1 MSTGRGRTLRGDR
14 LHIGFFGRRNAGKSS
29 MINAITGQIAAI
41 VSEVPGTT
49 TDPVFKPMELH
60 PLGPVVLIDTAG
72 LDDGGDPLGML
83 RKERTV
89 AVLKKTDLALLVVDG
104 NSDNFAFED
113 HLVQELENEN
123 IPYLIVLNKVD
134 LRLSPETQEWLPG
147 KTHIRVSSKNRTGID
162 ELKKKIA
169 EIAPQEWEPPFM
181 RDLVQPGDVVVLV
194 VPIDLGAP
202 KGRLIMP
209 QVKALRD
216 VLDAGGIALMCKESE
231 LSLTLQKLNQN
242 PALVVTD
249 SQAFSQVAADVPL
262 EVPLTSFS
270 ILSARQKGD
279 LEELVKGVMAVKEL
293 KPGDR
298 VLIAEYCT
306 HHPQE
311 DDIGRKKIPRWL
323 NDHVGGALQFDT
335 VVGSDF
341 PADLGVYKLVVH
353 CGACTSNRKEILGRI
368 KQAAEQ
374 GAPITNYG
382 IMISYLKGVFPRAL
396 KPFETPNAPT
406 RNKYK

>member
-29 MINAITGQIAAI
+29 LINAITNQVAAI
-41 VSEVPGTT
+41 VSEIPGTT
-49 TDPVFKPMELH
+49 TDPVFKPMELL

-72 LDDGGDPLGML
+72 LDDGGDPLGKL

-89 AVLKKTDLALLVVDG
+89 NILKKTDLALLVVDG
-104 NSDNFAFED
+104 NSTDFAFED
-113 HLVQELENEN
+113 GLVQEFENEN

-134 LRLSPETQEWLPG
+134 LRLSPEIEKWLLG
-147 KTHIRVSSKNRTGID
+147 KIHIRVSSKDRTGIN
-162 ELKKKIA
+162 ELKTKIA
-169 EIAPQEWEPPFM
+169 EIAPKEWEPPFM
-181 RDLVQPGDVVVLV
+181 RDLVQPGDVIILV

-216 VLDAGGIALMCKESE
+216 VLDAGGIAMMCRESE
-231 LSLTLQKLNQN
+231 LALTLQRLNQK

-249 SQAFSQVAADVPL
+249 SQAFTQVAVAVPP

-279 LEELVKGVMAVKEL
+279 LDELVKGVNAVKTL

-298 VLIAEYCT
+298 VLVAEYCT
-306 HHPQE
+306 HHPQD

-323 NDHVGGALQFDT
+323 NEHVGGALRFDT

-341 PADLGVYKLVVH
+341 PADLKDYKLVVH

-374 GAPITNYG
+374 GVPITNYG

-396 KPFETPNAPT
+396 KPLQMPT
-406 RNKYK
+406 RHKYK

>member
-29 MINAITGQIAAI
+29 LINAVTNQAAAI

-72 LDDGGDPLGML
+72 LDDGGDPLGTL

-89 AVLKKTDLALLVVDG
+89 AVLKKTDLALLIVDG
-104 NSDNFAFED
+104 NSTDFAFED
-113 HLVQELENEN
+113 GLVQEFENEH

-134 LRLSPETQEWLPG
+134 MQMSPETDTWLLG
-147 KTHIRVSSKNRTGID
+147 KTHMRVSSKERTGID

-181 RDLVQPGDVVVLV
+181 RDLVHPGDVIILV

-216 VLDAGGIALMCKESE
+216 VLDAGGIAMMCRESE
-231 LSLTLQKLNQN
+231 LALTLQKLNQK

-249 SQAFSQVAADVPL
+249 SQAFTQVAAAVPL
-262 EVPLTSFS
+262 EVALTSFS

-279 LEELVKGVMAVKEL
+279 LDELVKGVDAVESL

-298 VLIAEYCT
+298 VLVAEYCT

-323 NDHVGGALQFDT
+323 NEHIAGELRFDT
-335 VVGSDF
+335 VVSSDF
-341 PADLGVYKLVVH
+341 PADLRDYQLVVH
-353 CGACTSNRKEILGRI
+353 CGACTANRKEIVGRI
-368 KQAAEQ
+368 KQAAQQ
-374 GAPITNYG
+374 GVPITNYG
-382 IMISYLKGVFPRAL
+382 VLISYLKGVFPRAL
-396 KPFETPNAPT
+396 EPLKMPMRT
-406 RNKYK
+406 